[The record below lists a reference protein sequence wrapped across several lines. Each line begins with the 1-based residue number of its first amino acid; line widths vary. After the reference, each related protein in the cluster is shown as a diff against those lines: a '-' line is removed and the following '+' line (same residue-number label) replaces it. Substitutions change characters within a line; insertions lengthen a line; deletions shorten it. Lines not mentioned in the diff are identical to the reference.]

1 MEGDKVAPLCFV
13 CGKDLPLSSG
23 RRTLHPPISPNEDVR
38 TFFLN
43 FIIGASGPNVFRMNG
58 PEYAC
63 KPCFSKLERGSKQH
77 KAALSLIGELRKV
90 VRIAGKIAIANDDNA
105 SIVCLSCSPYALDSN
120 NTRKRSQ
127 ANKDAIVS
135 TPKWPNTVL
144 IREEQYQESN
154 ADGSSALPMTDQESQ
169 TAALMD
175 VGLCETTPT
184 ETSRSRVFSTPGSE
198 LKVHSEH
205 P

>member
-13 CGKDLPLSSG
+13 CEKDLPLSSG

-43 FIIGASGPNVFRMNG
+43 FIVGASGPNVFRTNG

-90 VRIAGKIAIANDDNA
+90 VRIRRSYLVGGHFQLHLKY
-105 SIVCLSCSPYALDSN
+105 VTAL
-120 NTRKRSQ
+120 RFL
-127 ANKDAIVS
+127 A
-135 TPKWPNTVL
+135 
-144 IREEQYQESN
+144 
-154 ADGSSALPMTDQESQ
+154 
-169 TAALMD
+169 
-175 VGLCETTPT
+175 
-184 ETSRSRVFSTPGSE
+184 E
-198 LKVHSEH
+198 L
-205 P
+205 